1 MKRKQKLQ
9 IVDGII
15 LVGNIFFFVYYD
27 FSFSPARFGNFLVTI
42 LFVIASIAAH
52 YLAYTKIHDENADT
66 VAQLNSILQSEDSQF
81 SDYMTRLKGLKKSNP
96 EYADVINRFNFQI
109 ESFFKKE
116 EALMSLIA
124 LNNGKAQEFLVA
136 KNNDVQLFL
145 MKNLKKLI
153 KRLIAYSAKTVRNRT
168 NSIEEDAGISE
179 ILNTNAEMIDL
190 YDQLLDEVAKMG
202 DDFNMEDPAL
212 QSVIENLQILRAGA
226 EDDSDEEIQLYVNQA
241 DRNSSQAN

>member
-1 MKRKQKLQ
+1 M
-9 IVDGII
+9 ITI
-15 LVGNIFFFVYYD
+15 LVVG
-27 FSFSPARFGNFLVTI
+27 
-42 LFVIASIAAH
+42 ASAVAH
-52 YLAYTKIHDENADT
+52 YLAYTKIYDEDAET
-66 VAQLNSILQSEDSQF
+66 VAQLNGILQSEDSKF
-81 SDYMTRLKGLKKSNP
+81 SDYMSRLKSLKKTNP
-96 EYADVINRFNFQI
+96 EYTDVINRFIVQI

-145 MKNLKKLI
+145 IKNLKKLI
-153 KRLIAYSAKTVRNRT
+153 KRLIAYSAKTTRNRT

-212 QSVIENLQILRAGA
+212 QSVIENLQILRAGT
-226 EDDSDEEIQLYVNQA
+226 EDDTDEEIQLYINPA
-241 DRNSSQAN
+241 DRNNSSAN